1 MGIPLVGKEHQRKA
15 STSQVADRKL
25 RAVRIRISGASGSG
39 CSSAK
44 HQQSFQSQEPSADNS
59 EHFVGTLLSGSASS
73 KGDVHARR
81 IQRLCKELDSPKMG
95 QRTAGR
101 AEDRRGG
108 TLAARSG
115 RDGWDQSQ
123 DQMCDVG
130 FVFTRRSLGILRSQ
144 SYLVGDSG
152 RKWGQERYK
161 NWRARQCETSTG
173 TPVLVARASETWSHK
188 TRISGP
194 VARASGWSVRD
205 PSRRARRP
213 TLVRL
218 QLRQHELQRSPFIL
232 LAQRRASE
240 SNKDGGIGQTVAD
253 AFCLERCIAGGEMTK
268 RLQRTWRFCIPLSSP
283 QRQEATG
290 SCV

>member
-59 EHFVGTLLSGSASS
+59 EHFVGTLLSGRAAS

-144 SYLVGDSG
+144 FRSEVGE
-152 RKWGQERYK
+152 ERSK
-161 NWRARQCETSTG
+161 
-173 TPVLVARASETWSHK
+173 
-188 TRISGP
+188 
-194 VARASGWSVRD
+194 
-205 PSRRARRP
+205 
-213 TLVRL
+213 
-218 QLRQHELQRSPFIL
+218 
-232 LAQRRASE
+232 
-240 SNKDGGIGQTVAD
+240 
-253 AFCLERCIAGGEMTK
+253 
-268 RLQRTWRFCIPLSSP
+268 LQRTSGFHLPSLCRKGKKPLDLAAVLKKKIQPAFKVWTVELETQWSAKNRKAIRRRPQIQPVRGHSPNMQRFG
-283 QRQEATG
+283 RA
-290 SCV
+290 